1 MFDLPEKHFESR
13 NVQGCQPS
21 DLWQDYNAA
30 GCFHGRTRRYVYC
43 VDSENTWCAVVLTSN
58 TSFPEKIE
66 LEGNAE
72 LAPSSFA
79 GTSDKVGAGSQRK
92 IRGSKRTVQND
103 ITSHFKSKMTST
115 EDPRMCQPG
124 PTKKRTLSSKR
135 VPGSASQALWNS
147 GSGARAAKPSVTP
160 SPKPAIL
167 TQGQT
172 PPAGVA
178 RANRVSSKSPI
189 AAVARNASS
198 QGVWTH
204 AVGDT
209 GRRETTSE
217 IISKRPLV
225 PQRAD
230 QTPAPLSHGP
240 SWKQAKREQQRSQQR
255 AFTQKRDNPFS
266 LYKHDPND
274 AESYLDGLSSR
285 NTELSPQSSVIP
297 SEGLQALAR
306 AYQVPRQARGGI
318 PFHQQRPAAGQRGRR
333 QVPEGRLS
341 ERDLL
346 AQKAAEQNE
355 YAIMPSM
362 QALRATMSP
371 FATQDLYSDRSPAFD
386 RPGRV
391 NQLYGSQM
399 TQSHTAMMPMHQGVP
414 RYADEWAGGVDDR
427 SYPVAAPPGRDY
439 EGPSAFYDGASNYQH
454 SSESTQQQ
462 GAFQQ
467 RYYPRGGA
475 SASESFHP
483 NERAPHPHPQ
493 QHQHQQPRVNQTE
506 YPDFEEATM
515 GYQGP
520 EDTWH
525 TTSKEA
531 FTGMNR
537 GEVYGTEQC
546 PPEFN
551 KVSHGPSSFEDVYG
565 MDQKDLEATF
575 F

>member
-1 MFDLPEKHFESR
+1 LCKQQQCPVCSRSHFR
-13 NVQGCQPS
+13 FPLS
-21 DLWQDYNAA
+21 D
-30 GCFHGRTRRYVYC
+30 R
-43 VDSENTWCAVVLTSN
+43 
-58 TSFPEKIE
+58 IE

-79 GTSDKVGAGSQRK
+79 GKVGEGSQRK

-103 ITSHFKSKMTST
+103 ITSHFKSKMKST
-115 EDPRMCQPG
+115 KDPRMCQPG
-124 PTKKRTLSSKR
+124 PTKKRTTSSKR
-135 VPGSASQALWNS
+135 VPGTASQALWNS
-147 GSGARAAKPSVTP
+147 GSRARAANPSVTP

-178 RANRVSSKSPI
+178 RANRMSSKSPLV
-189 AAVARNASS
+189 AVASNASS

-204 AVGDT
+204 AVGNT
-209 GRRETTSE
+209 GRRETTSAKF
-217 IISKRPLV
+217 ISKRPLV
-225 PQRAD
+225 SQQVD
-230 QTPAPLSHGP
+230 QPAPPSHGP

-297 SEGLQALAR
+297 TEGLQALAR
-306 AYQVPRQARGGI
+306 AYQVPRQPSGGI
-318 PFHQQRPAAGQRGRR
+318 PFHQQRSAAGQRGRR

-355 YAIMPSM
+355 YAIIPSS
-362 QALRATMSP
+362 QASRATMTP
-371 FATQDLYSDRSPAFD
+371 FATQDLYSDQSPAFD

-399 TQSHTAMMPMHQGVP
+399 TQSNTAMMPMHRGVP
-414 RYADEWAGGVDDR
+414 RYTDEWAGGVDDR
-427 SYPVAAPPGRDY
+427 SCAYPVATLPGRDY
-439 EGPSAFYDGASNYQH
+439 EEPSAFYDGTSNYQH
-454 SSESTQQQ
+454 SGDNNQQQ
-462 GAFQQ
+462 GDFQQ
-467 RYYPRGGA
+467 QYYPRGGA
-475 SASESFHP
+475 SAPQSFNP
-483 NERAPHPHPQ
+483 YERAPYPQ
-493 QHQHQQPRVNQTE
+493 QQQQYQQSRANVTE
-506 YPDFEEATM
+506 YHNFEEATM

-520 EDTWH
+520 EDTRYA
-525 TTSKEA
+525 TSNAA
-531 FTGMNR
+531 FNGLNR
-537 GEVYGTEQC
+537 GEAYGTEQC
-546 PPEFN
+546 PTEFN
-551 KVSHGPSSFEDVYG
+551 KVSHGPSSLEDVYG